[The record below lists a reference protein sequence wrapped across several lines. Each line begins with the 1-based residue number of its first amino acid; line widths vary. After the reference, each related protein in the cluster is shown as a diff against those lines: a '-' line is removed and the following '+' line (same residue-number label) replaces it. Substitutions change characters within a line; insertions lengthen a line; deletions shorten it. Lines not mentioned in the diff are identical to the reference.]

1 MNPLIS
7 LHQAMEQLE
16 VNPARLLVAIRDA
29 GVSVLLSLPREAKLR
44 VEHRSGL
51 HMRMVPPWSESIGL
65 AVADYACIAPAD
77 VMRVAQKPDELIQAI
92 HRLVVLDNVTGDIEE
107 MPVNDLLSVT
117 ASYVIGSG
125 RAEMSLVMKCP
136 RPLMEHGYL
145 VESDVSRIADGIAY
159 YPEYR
164 DMGDFIPSAST
175 TEAIKDMNMAFHL
188 FRIHKLLDS
197 HGDPHRVVMEW
208 LRTRWNTPERLPQKR
223 GPHSPVGDHLLRKAA
238 DVVLG
243 ANSHIK
249 IGDLC
254 IPNAVRDQHHA
265 AAPEPLMLMEC
276 LAHWRPCQPTKPSSG
291 ELDFRSSELLYD
303 SLKARGV
310 APSKYRDLLVR
321 VLTMDA
327 TAG

>member
-7 LHQAMEQLE
+7 LQQVMEQLE
-16 VNPARLLVAIRDA
+16 VDPAKLLVAIRDA
-29 GVSVLLSLPREAKLR
+29 SVSVMLSLPREATLR
-44 VEHRSGL
+44 VEYPPGL
-51 HMRMVPPWSESIGL
+51 CMRMVPPWSESIDL
-65 AVADYACIAPAD
+65 AVADYACIAPED
-77 VMRVAQKPDELIQAI
+77 VMRVAQKPDELVQAI
-92 HRLVVLDNVTGDIEE
+92 QQLMVLNKMTGDIEE
-107 MPVNDLLSVT
+107 RLVEDLLST
-117 ASYVIGSG
+117 AASYVIGSG
-125 RAEMSLVMKCP
+125 HADISLVMKGP
-136 RPLMEHGYL
+136 HPLMEHGYL
-145 VESDVSRIADGIAY
+145 FESDVSRIADGIAY

-188 FRIHKLLDS
+188 FRIHKPLDA

-208 LRTRWNTPERLPQKR
+208 LRTRWNTPTRLPQKR
-223 GPHSPVGDHLLRKAA
+223 GPHSPVGDNLLRKAA

-254 IPNAVRDQHHA
+254 IPDAVRDHHHA
-265 AAPEPLMLMEC
+265 AAPDSLMLMEC
-276 LAHWRPCQPTKPSSG
+276 LALWRPCQPTKPSSG
-291 ELDFRSSELLYD
+291 ELDFRSSHLLYD

-327 TAG
+327 IAG

>member
-7 LHQAMEQLE
+7 LQQVMEQLE
-16 VNPARLLVAIRDA
+16 VDPARLLVAVRDA
-29 GVSVLLSLPREAKLR
+29 GVSVMLSLPREARLR
-44 VEHRSGL
+44 VEYRSGL
-51 HMRMVPPWSESIGL
+51 CMRMVPPWSESIDL
-65 AVADYACIAPAD
+65 AIADYACIAPAD
-77 VMRVAQKPDELIQAI
+77 VMRVAQKPDELVQAI
-92 HRLVVLDNVTGDIEE
+92 HRLMVLNRVTGDIEE

-117 ASYVIGSG
+117 ASYVVGG
-125 RAEMSLVMKCP
+125 GHAEISLVMKGP

-188 FRIHKLLDS
+188 FRIHKPLDA

-208 LRTRWNTPERLPQKR
+208 LSTRWNTPARLPQKR
-223 GPHSPVGDHLLRKAA
+223 GPQSPVGDNLLRKAA

-254 IPNAVRDQHHA
+254 IPDAVRDQHDA
-265 AAPEPLMLMEC
+265 ASPESLMLMEC
-276 LAHWRPCQPTKPSSG
+276 LVQWRPCQPAKPSPD
-291 ELDFRSSELLYD
+291 ELDFRSSELLID

-321 VLTMDA
+321 MLTMDA
-327 TAG
+327 IAD